1 MYKELIKII
10 DQNIKYL
17 NACLD
22 LTEAHITWG
31 TSGVSE
37 KYTKIKTNLLNKMRE
52 QEIDKKSLVDTYN
65 QEVQGSLD
73 LDRYFG

>member
-1 MYKELIKII
+1 
-10 DQNIKYL
+10 
-17 NACLD
+17 
-22 LTEAHITWG
+22 
-31 TSGVSE
+31 
-37 KYTKIKTNLLNKMRE
+37 MRE